1 MMAIGFQKLH
11 SLKNNS
17 KKMKKII
24 FSTEREVTLDGMMTV
39 GKLETGLRALD
50 FQCCED
56 VVMKAFCG
64 LCKVQVMR
72 DGNVY
77 ITESP
82 KRIRNKP
89 LFRDDNSSLSLG
101 QNGQYYF
108 VFTMPQ
114 EQLCELPQ
122 KLVRQASAIAEKVL
136 REVM

>member
-1 MMAIGFQKLH
+1 METIKRDCQ
-11 SLKNNS
+11 SQ
-17 KKMKKII
+17 
-24 FSTEREVTLDGMMTV
+24 VTLEGMITY
-39 GKLETGLRALD
+39 GLSENGLHTAD

-56 VVMKAFCG
+56 VVMKAFSG

-108 VFTMPQ
+108 VFSMPQ